1 MVCILCEDNIL
12 ENMKY
17 VVMELIYLIIHFRN
31 IWLDSYIL
39 HSKKITFIIASNET
53 IVATTQCTLVYCED
67 INQYRNRVS
76 VTIGKR
82 ERERERR
89 ER

>member
-1 MVCILCEDNIL
+1 MVCILCEDTDL
-12 ENMKY
+12 ENMKN
-17 VVMELIYLIIHFRN
+17 IDLIIHFRN

-67 INQYRNRVS
+67 INQYRIRVS

-82 ERERERR
+82 E
-89 ER
+89 